1 MTDAHTKTYC
11 IIGNPV
17 RHSMSPHIHNA
28 SFAEVG
34 INAVYVAFE
43 VEDAEGA
50 VRGMRAFGMSGASVT
65 IPHKVAV
72 MPLLDEIDEV
82 AQMIGAVNTIVNEGG
97 KLFGLN
103 TDGPAA
109 VKALKDAGVDPAG
122 KKIAMIGSGGA
133 ARAIGFTLAANESIS
148 SLAVLGVVPA
158 EMKRLVT
165 ELSGKT
171 GVPVSAIHLV
181 EEEIGAKHAI
191 GEADV
196 VINASPVGM
205 HPDTNK
211 TPIPT
216 DWVRAQTVVF
226 DVVYTPPQ
234 TQLLRE
240 AAERG
245 CKVVH
250 GLEMF
255 INQAALQFERWTG
268 QPAPVEL
275 MRRIVLENLGAT

>member
-50 VRGMRAFGMSGASVT
+50 VHGMRALGMSGASVT
-65 IPHKVAV
+65 IPHKIAV

-82 AQMIGAVNTIVNEGG
+82 ARMIGAVNTIANEGG
-97 KLFGLN
+97 KLYGLN

-122 KKIAMIGSGGA
+122 KKIAVIGSGGA
-133 ARAIGFTLAANESIS
+133 ARATGFTLAANERIS
-148 SLAVLGVVPA
+148 SLAVLGVVPG
-158 EMKRLVT
+158 EMRQLVK

-171 GVPVSAIHLV
+171 DVPFSAIHLAQ
-181 EEEIGAKHAI
+181 EESDAKHAI
-191 GEADV
+191 READV

-205 HPDTNK
+205 HPDEDK

-216 DWVRAQTVVF
+216 DWLRAETVMF
-226 DVVYTPPQ
+226 DVVYTPPR
-234 TQLLRE
+234 TRLLRE

-255 INQAALQFERWTG
+255 INQAALQFERWTR
-268 QPAPVEL
+268 QPAPVDL
-275 MRRIVLENLGAT
+275 MRRIVLENLKAT